1 MDPED
6 EPLIRIGELSRR
18 LGVSVD
24 RLRAWERRYQ
34 LLQPM
39 RTAGGFRLYS
49 RADEL
54 RGRAMQDQLAAGLSA
69 AEAARATL
77 AADASAPANA
87 AATIAHL
94 QRDLSEALTEFD
106 ALRAHALL
114 DRLLAEHGADDAIRE
129 VILPLLHDLGERWAR
144 AEVDV
149 SQEHFASRL
158 LEARLLTLLR
168 GSDRGTGPIALLACA
183 PGELHTLGLVAFGIA
198 LRNRGW
204 RIIYLGADTPIASI
218 RRAANDVT
226 PALVVLSAAMP
237 THVSHIEAELRDLAT
252 TVRLAMAGAGTNRL
266 LADRIEAE
274 LLDADPVTAAE
285 TVARRPQRN
294 PSRRPSIRT

>member
-34 LLQPM
+34 LLEPM

-54 RGRAMQDQLAAGLSA
+54 RVRAMQDQLAVGLSA

-87 AATIAHL
+87 ATVAYL
-94 QRDLSEALTEFD
+94 ERDLSEALTEFD
-106 ALRAHALL
+106 APRAHVLL

-237 THVSHIEAELRDLAT
+237 THFSHIEPELGDLAT
-252 TVRLAMAGAGTNRL
+252 TVRLAIAGAGTNQL
-266 LADRIEAE
+266 LADRIRAE

-285 TVARRPQRN
+285 TVARRPQHN
-294 PSRRPSIRT
+294 PLRRPPIRA